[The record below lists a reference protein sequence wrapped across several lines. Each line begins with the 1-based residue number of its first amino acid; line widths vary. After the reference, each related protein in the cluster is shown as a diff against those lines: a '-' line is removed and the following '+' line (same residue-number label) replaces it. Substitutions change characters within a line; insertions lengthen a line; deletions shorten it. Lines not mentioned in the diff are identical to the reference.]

1 MTTHESLHPELVG
14 LVEVLDAAPPITELP
29 VGVLRQLIRE
39 QWFDANAPTE
49 IETRNL
55 SIPVDGHTIAARL
68 YIPANASAIT
78 PGVIFFHGGGFV
90 FGDLDSHDGACR
102 RLCRSSGV
110 RILAVDYR
118 LAPEHRMPAAHDD
131 AEAAVRWVFNHT
143 AQLGF
148 DSNRIGL
155 CGDSAGGLLAAST
168 AFVLRSDPLCR
179 IKSQTL
185 IYPVLMFSGS
195 TPSRQTFAAGPILS
209 ASVIEHF
216 SESYLGSGSS
226 GSDDVRLNLLT
237 ADLTGMP
244 PTTLVIAGLD
254 PLQDEARSF
263 ARALTECG
271 VPTSVTELGSLPHGF
286 LTLSH
291 VSPAVGQ
298 VVAQIGTNLGGAL

>member
-1 MTTHESLHPELVG
+1 MNHYETLHPELVE
-14 LVEVLDAAPPITELP
+14 LVKALHAGPPLAQLP
-29 VGVLRQLIRE
+29 VTVLRQLIRE
-39 QWFDANAPTE
+39 QWFDANAPAE
-49 IETRNL
+49 VETRTL
-55 SIPVDGHTIAARL
+55 SIPVDGRTIAARL
-68 YIPANASAIT
+68 YVPANAGGASA
-78 PGVIFFHGGGFV
+78 GVIFFHGGGFV

-118 LAPEHRMPAAHDD
+118 LAPEHPMPAAHDD
-131 AEAAVRWVFNHT
+131 AEAAVRWVFNHA

-148 DSNRIGL
+148 DRSRVGL

-168 AFVLRSDPLCR
+168 AFVLRSDPICR

-195 TPSRQTFAAGPILS
+195 TPSRQTYAAGPILD
-209 ASVIEHF
+209 AAVIEYF
-216 SESYLGSGSS
+216 GESYLGSSAR
-226 GSDDVRLNLLT
+226 DDARINLLT

-263 ARALTECG
+263 AHKLKERE
-271 VPTSVTELGSLPHGF
+271 VPTSVMELGNLPHGF

-298 VVAQIGTNLGGAL
+298 VVVQIGANLGAAL

>member
-1 MTTHESLHPELVG
+1 MTTYESLHPELVG
-14 LVEVLDAAPPITELP
+14 LVEALHAAPPITLLP
-29 VGVLRQLIRE
+29 VTVLRQVMRE
-39 QWFDANAPTE
+39 QWFDPNAPAE
-49 IETRNL
+49 VETRNI
-55 SIPVDGHTIAARL
+55 SIPVDGHMIAARL
-68 YIPANASAIT
+68 YIPANASAVS
-78 PGVIFFHGGGFV
+78 PGVIFVHGGGFV

-118 LAPEHRMPAAHDD
+118 LAPEHQMPAAHDD

-148 DSNRIGL
+148 DRNRIGL
-155 CGDSAGGLLAAST
+155 CGDSAGALLAAST
-168 AFVLRSDPLCR
+168 TFVLRSDPVCR
-179 IKSQTL
+179 IKSQML
-185 IYPVLMFSGS
+185 IYPVLMFSGT
-195 TPSRQTFAAGPILS
+195 TPSRQAFAAGPILD
-209 ASVIEHF
+209 AAVIEYF
-216 SESYLGSGSS
+216 SECYLGSSARY
-226 GSDDVRLNLLT
+226 DERINLLS

-263 ARALTECG
+263 ARELTERE
-271 VPTSVTELGSLPHGF
+271 VPKSVVELGNLPHGF

-298 VVAQIGTNLGGAL
+298 VVAQIGTSLGAAL

>member
-1 MTTHESLHPELVG
+1 MTTHKSLHPELVG
-14 LVEVLDAAPPITELP
+14 LVEALDAAPPVTLLP
-29 VGVLRQLIRE
+29 PAVLRQVIRE
-39 QWFDANAPTE
+39 QWFDANAPAD
-49 IETRNL
+49 IETRNI
-55 SIPVDGHTIAARL
+55 SIPADGRTIAARM
-68 YIPANASAIT
+68 YMPESADAVS

-131 AEAAVRWVFNHT
+131 AEAAVRWVFNHA

-148 DSNRIGL
+148 DRNRIGL
-155 CGDSAGGLLAAST
+155 CGDSAGGQLTAAT
-168 AFVLRSDPLCR
+168 AFVLRSDPVCR

-185 IYPVLMFSGS
+185 LYPVMMFSGS
-195 TPSRQTFAAGPILS
+195 TPSRQTFAAGPILT
-209 ASVIEHF
+209 ASLIEYF
-216 SESYLGSGSS
+216 GESYLGSSAR
-226 GSDDVRLNLLT
+226 DDVRLNLLT
-237 ADLTGMP
+237 ADLKGMP

-254 PLQDEARSF
+254 PLRDEARSF
-263 ARALTECG
+263 ARGLTECG

-298 VVAQIGTNLGGAL
+298 VVAQVGTNIGAAL

>member
-1 MTTHESLHPELVG
+1 MTTHESLHPELVD
-14 LVEVLDAAPPITELP
+14 LVAALDGAPPITQLP
-29 VGVLRQLIRE
+29 VAVLRQLIRE
-39 QWFDANAPTE
+39 QWFDPDAPAD
-49 IETRNL
+49 IETRNI
-55 SIPVDGHTIAARL
+55 SIPVDGRTIAARL
-68 YIPANASAIT
+68 YIPESADAVS
-78 PGVIFFHGGGFV
+78 PGVIFFHGGGFI

-110 RILAVDYR
+110 RILAIDYR

-143 AQLGF
+143 SQLGI
-148 DSNRIGL
+148 DGNRIGL

-168 AFVLRSDPLCR
+168 AFVLRGDPVCR

-185 IYPVLMFSGS
+185 IYPVMMFSGS

-209 ASVIEHF
+209 AALIEHF
-216 SESYLGSGSS
+216 SESYLGGSGAR
-226 GSDDVRLNLLT
+226 DDVRINLLD

-254 PLQDEARSF
+254 PLSDEGRSF
-263 ARALTECG
+263 ARGLKEHG
-271 VPTSVTELGSLPHGF
+271 VPTSVTELGNLPHGF

-298 VVAQIGTNLGGAL
+298 VVAQIGATLAAGL

>member
-1 MTTHESLHPELVG
+1 MSSLESLHPELVG
-14 LVEVLDAAPPITELP
+14 LVEALQAAPPITLLP
-29 VGVLRQLIRE
+29 PTVLRQLIRE
-39 QWFDANAPTE
+39 QWFDANAPME
-49 IETRNL
+49 IETRNIA
-55 SIPVDGHTIAARL
+55 IPADGRTIPARL
-68 YIPANASAIT
+68 YIPGDATAIS

-102 RLCRSSGV
+102 RLCRWSGV

-131 AEAAVRWVFNHT
+131 AEAAVRWTFSHA

-148 DSNRIGL
+148 DREHIGL

-168 AFVLRSDPLCR
+168 SFVLRSDPICR

-185 IYPVLMFSGS
+185 IYPVLMMSGS
-195 TPSRQTFAAGPILS
+195 TPSRQKFAAGPILD
-209 ASVIEHF
+209 AKLIDYF
-216 SESYLGSGSS
+216 GASYLGSGN
-226 GSDDVRLNLLT
+226 SDDVRLNLLS

-263 ARALTECG
+263 ARELSKHG
-271 VPTSVTELGSLPHGF
+271 VPTSVTELANLPHGF
-286 LTLSH
+286 ITLSH
-291 VSPAVGQ
+291 VSPAVGD
-298 VVAQIGTNLGGAL
+298 VVARIGTSLGATL

>member
-1 MTTHESLHPELVG
+1 MTTHEPLHPELVG
-14 LVEVLDAAPPITELP
+14 LVAALDGAPPVTLLP
-29 VGVLRQLIRE
+29 PAVLRQLMRE
-39 QWFDANAPTE
+39 QWFDADAPAD
-49 IETRNL
+49 IETRNI
-55 SIPVDGHTIAARL
+55 SIPVDGRTIAARL
-68 YIPANASAIT
+68 YIPGNASAVA

-131 AEAAVRWVFNHT
+131 SEAAVRWVFNHA

-148 DSNRIGL
+148 DRNRIGL

-168 AFVLRSDPLCR
+168 AFVLRSDPICR
-179 IKSQTL
+179 IKSLTS
-185 IYPVLMFSGS
+185 IYPVTMFSGS
-195 TPSRQTFAAGPILS
+195 TPSRQTFAAGPILT
-209 ASVIEHF
+209 ASMIEHF
-216 SESYLGSGSS
+216 NESYLGDSGAR
-226 GSDDVRLNLLT
+226 DDVRINLLT

-254 PLQDEARSF
+254 PLSDEGRSF
-263 ARALTECG
+263 GRRLREHG
-271 VPTSVTELGSLPHGF
+271 VPTSVTELGNLPHGF

-298 VVAQIGTNLGGAL
+298 VVAQIGAKLAAGL

>member
-1 MTTHESLHPELVG
+1 MTTYPSLHPELVA
-14 LVEVLDAAPPITELP
+14 LVEALHAAPSMIQLP
-29 VGVLRQLIRE
+29 PAVLRQLIRE

-49 IETRNL
+49 IETRNI
-55 SIPVDGHTIAARL
+55 SIPVDERTIPARL
-68 YIPANASAIT
+68 YIPGDPNAVSA
-78 PGVIFFHGGGFV
+78 GVVFFHGGGFV

-143 AQLGF
+143 AKLGL
-148 DSNRIGL
+148 DRERIGL
-155 CGDSAGGLLAAST
+155 CGDSAGALLAAST
-168 AFVLRSDPLCR
+168 AFALRSDPVIR
-179 IKSQTL
+179 IKAQTL

-195 TPSRQTFAAGPILS
+195 TPSRETFSGGPILDAAMIEYFS
-209 ASVIEHF
+209 AT
-216 SESYLGSGSS
+216 YLGSGAC
-226 GSDDVRLNLLT
+226 DDVRLNLLA

-244 PTTLVIAGLD
+244 STTLVIAGLD
-254 PLQDEARSF
+254 PLQDEGRSF
-263 ARALTECG
+263 ARALARHD
-271 VPTSVTELGSLPHGF
+271 VSTSVMELNNLPHGF

-298 VVAQIGTNLGGAL
+298 VVSQIGTNLGAAL

>member
-14 LVEVLDAAPPITELP
+14 LVEVLDAAPPITLLP
-29 VGVLRQLIRE
+29 VTVLRQLIRE
-39 QWFDANAPTE
+39 QWFDAEAPSE
-49 IETRNL
+49 IETRNI
-55 SIPVDGHTIAARL
+55 SIPVDGRTIAARL
-68 YIPANASAIT
+68 YIPGDADTVSA
-78 PGVIFFHGGGFV
+78 GVIFFHGGGFI

-131 AEAAVRWVFNHT
+131 AEAAVRWVFNHAT
-143 AQLGF
+143 QLGM

-168 AFVLRSDPLCR
+168 AFVLRSDPVCR

-185 IYPVLMFSGS
+185 IYPVMMFSGS
-195 TPSRQTFAAGPILS
+195 TPSRQTFAAGPILT
-209 ASVIEHF
+209 ASLIEHF
-216 SESYLGSGSS
+216 GESYLGSSAR
-226 GSDDVRLNLLT
+226 DDVRLNLLT

-263 ARALTECG
+263 ARALTECE
-271 VPTSVTELGSLPHGF
+271 VPTSVMELGSLPHGF

-298 VVAQIGTNLGGAL
+298 VVAQVGTNLGAAL